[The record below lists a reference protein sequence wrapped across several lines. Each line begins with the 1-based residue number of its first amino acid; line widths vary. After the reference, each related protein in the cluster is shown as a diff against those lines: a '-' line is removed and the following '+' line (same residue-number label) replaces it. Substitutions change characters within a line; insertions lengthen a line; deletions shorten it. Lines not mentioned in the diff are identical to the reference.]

1 MKQSVLLLI
10 TGMLFIACTDQLPF
24 DGQELQHT
32 QDNILD
38 PYKMTR
44 AVAVNLILSHGVGYG
59 YNGVDGE
66 ECNVPDVRSQVLDP
80 NAILKDSITA
90 FFYNISGN
98 EFQFTSKTGFSLNEL
113 LEKIYFGGGASAE
126 LAVVFKGSV
135 RGTLQ
140 LYNHKKISSFY
151 CTAHAYKNAF
161 HSYIDAPSVT
171 GVIKDHPEYLT
182 KNFRSAIKRLGPDPT
197 KMQMDSLIARY
208 GTHVVTECT
217 LGGMVELDVRLEKD
231 SVATISQQNAIGE
244 VALMSLFK
252 YDGQSSSDEYDL
264 KIINSGDSRL
274 TVRGGDSRKLEQTI
288 MNFDWGRDAVKSED
302 INDWLA
308 SIGTDEENRQSLEMT
323 SMEMT
328 PIWEFIPDEYVAEK
342 LEAHI
347 TGNAKLMLDLYG
359 YQNFVNTSFPAC
371 PAAITDDKWFIADAQ
386 DRIIQTSTEC
396 MCYNI
401 EAGGR
406 YVATLCYENI
416 PAIDPYKPVWVAY
429 PIYQQQVNISTGLC
443 IHNGKAYRVGWQ
455 FGEMVVTPIQAKG
468 MDGNIYM
475 TGGYLYPIPT
485 QEIDYEQS
493 HVITGYEWPGS
504 IKTDGTLD
512 TTKPLYTV
520 YKENDRFLLRHYEG
534 QEQSGKIKA
543 LPNWSYDGN
552 LNRMVRNS
560 SYNYYYNPYEV
571 DYIKKMPASPSDRI
585 IINKS
590 GWLSGTIDK
599 PVYIAEDIDITLRNA
614 DIKNKIII
622 DAPNVT
628 LTLCNSEIDD
638 HIIVTAERSTI
649 NLENATIRG
658 QINCQSGNTTINL
671 KAGTLNQVFPL
682 EDGLSS
688 IRVVE
693 WLHIKGDGE
702 LFAHGGDGAAGIGG
716 NLNDTETEDCVLI
729 IEGGNIDAYGGYGG
743 AGIGAGMGK
752 SGIGNLLIRNS
763 NLFVM
768 GGEGASGIGS
778 GADGSICKLVSI
790 TNSTVDSFGKDGGAA
805 IGSGARN
812 SETKQININ
821 TSRINAHGSS
831 GAAGIGSGAFK
842 SKCGNISISEAN
854 VDAMGDDGGAGIG
867 SGIDASLCGSIE
879 LYKSEIQ
886 AQSYDGGA
894 GIGGGKA
901 GVCGAIIC
909 SESNIESH
917 SREDGA
923 GIGSGSYGSICGDIR
938 IQSSNIET
946 IASFEAAAIGSGYES
961 SSCGNIHIGPVQDG
975 ANPTSIKRYGSD
987 VIGAGENS
995 SCGDVIIHPET
1006 NIIF

>member
-10 TGMLFIACTDQLPF
+10 TGMLFIACSDQFPF
-24 DGQELQHT
+24 DEQEFQHT
-32 QDNILD
+32 HENVLT

-44 AVAVNLILSHGVGYG
+44 AEAVNLILSHGVGYG
-59 YNGVDGE
+59 YNGIDGE

-80 NAILKDSITA
+80 NAILKDSINA
-90 FFYNISGN
+90 FFYKKSGN

-113 LEKIYFGGGASAE
+113 LEKVYFGGGASAE
-126 LAVVFKGSV
+126 LVVVFKGSV

-140 LYNHKKISSFY
+140 LYNHKKINSFF
-151 CTAHAYKNAF
+151 CTARAYKNAF

-171 GVIKDHPEYLT
+171 AVIKDHPEYLT
-182 KNFRSAIKRLGPDPT
+182 KNFRSAINRLGPDPT

-231 SVATISQQNAIGE
+231 SIATMSQQNVIGE

-264 KIINSGDSRL
+264 KVINSGDSRL
-274 TVRGGDSRKLEQTI
+274 IVRGGDSRKLEQTV

-302 INDWLA
+302 VNEWLT
-308 SIGTDEENRQSLEMT
+308 SIGTDEEKRQSLEMT

-328 PIWEFIPDEYVAEK
+328 PIWEFIPDKYVAKK
-342 LEAHI
+342 LKAHI
-347 TGNAKLMLDLYG
+347 TGNAKLMLELYG

-371 PAAITDDKWFIADAQ
+371 PANITDQNWFLTDAQ
-386 DRIIQTSTEC
+386 NRIIQTSTEC
-396 MCYNI
+396 MCYNV

-416 PAIDPYKPVWVAY
+416 PQIDTNKPVWVAY

-443 IHNGKAYRVGWQ
+443 IHNKKAYRVGWQ
-455 FGEMVVTPIQAKG
+455 FGEVVVTPIQAKG
-468 MDGNIYM
+468 IDGNIYM
-475 TGGYLYPIPT
+475 TGGYLYPMAT

-504 IKTDGTLD
+504 IKTDGKLD

-534 QEQSGKIKA
+534 YEQSGKIDA
-543 LPNWSYDGN
+543 LPNWLYDSN

-571 DYIKKMPASPSDRI
+571 DYINKNPATLSDRI
-585 IINKS
+585 IVKKS

-599 PVYIAEDIDITLRNA
+599 TIYIAEGVDVTLRNA
-614 DIKNKIII
+614 NINNKIHI

-628 LTLCNSEIDD
+628 LTLCNSRIED
-638 HIIVTAERSTI
+638 HIIVNGDKCTI
-649 NLENATIRG
+649 NLDNATVRG
-658 QINCQSGNTTINL
+658 QINCLSGNTTINL
-671 KAGTLNQVFPL
+671 KAGTLNKVFPIQ
-682 EDGLSS
+682 DGLSS
-688 IRVVE
+688 IRVVQ

-702 LFAHGGDGAAGIGG
+702 LYAQGGDGAAGIGG

-729 IEGGNIDAYGGYGG
+729 IEGENINAYGGVGA

-752 SGIGNLLIRNS
+752 SGIGNILIQNA

-768 GGEGASGIGS
+768 GGEGAAGIGS
-778 GADGSICKLVSI
+778 GSDGSICKLVSI
-790 TNSTVDSFGKDGGAA
+790 TNSTVESFGKDGGAA
-805 IGSGARN
+805 IGSGTRN

-821 TSRINAHGSS
+821 TSKIKAHGSS

-842 SKCGNISISEAN
+842 SKCGKIYISETN
-854 VDAMGDDGGAGIG
+854 VDAFGDDGGAGIG
-867 SGIDASLCGSIE
+867 SG
-879 LYKSEIQ
+879 KS
-886 AQSYDGGA
+886 
-894 GIGGGKA
+894 
-901 GVCGAIIC
+901 GVCGDIIC
-909 SESNIESH
+909 CESNIESQ
-917 SREDGA
+917 SRDGGA
-923 GIGSGSYGSICGDIR
+923 GIGSGSYGGICGDIK

-946 IASFEAAAIGSGYES
+946 IAKLEAAAIGSGYES
-961 SSCGNIHIGPVQDG
+961 SSCGNINIGPVRDG
-975 ANPTSIKRYGSD
+975 ANPTSITRFGSD

-995 SCGDVIIHPET
+995 SCGDVYIHPET
-1006 NIIF
+1006 IIKF